1 VDSERKVG
9 AFGNVRKR
17 WVWGELATEDVRV
30 SRGIRHC
37 GGTAAEGCWAME
49 GAAVMRSMR
58 WGV

>member
-1 VDSERKVG
+1 VG

-49 GAAVMRSMR
+49 GAAVMRSMS